1 MADLPDDSVTR
12 LEIDRLQAD
21 YLGRLRAVL
30 RRAPPEIRED
40 ALSEVQSHIEDEWR
54 ALGGGLAA
62 LHTVLQRLGPPEEY
76 GRDLA
81 LQLILLHGGRR
92 RLAARLALAI
102 IFWASTSLIGA
113 VVVTGA
119 MLILAFALGMLATAL
134 ARALGIPM
142 MLVDATKYQVF
153 AYHGEGLHFPPETW
167 SPALIGLVGL
177 IPAVIIFAGLYRFL
191 RLWMRSRL
199 AQRGLVL
206 ATTGRSPMPPPGWE
220 RRALL
225 AILAFA
231 VLGMGGCLLFS
242 ILSELVPIGYPGT
255 VRLPDD
261 FFRTPITALAFV
273 SGLVFLVSPVLGL
286 WWATTRT
293 TSNALMKSNT
303 IHHE

>member
-1 MADLPDDSVTR
+1 MADLPDDSETR
-12 LEIDRLQAD
+12 LEIDRLQAE

-30 RRAPPEIRED
+30 RRAPPEIRGD

-54 ALGGGLAA
+54 ALGGGLSA
-62 LHTVLQRLGPPEEY
+62 LRTVLQRLGPPEEY

-92 RLAARLALAI
+92 RLAARLALAVV
-102 IFWASTSLIGA
+102 FWASTSLIGG
-113 VVVTGA
+113 VVVAGA
-119 MLILAFALGMLATAL
+119 TLIFAFALGMLATAI
-134 ARALGIPM
+134 ARALGVPM
-142 MLVDATKYQVF
+142 MLVDATNYQVF
-153 AYHGEGLHFPPETW
+153 SYHGQGLHFPPEAW
-167 SPALIGLVGL
+167 SPAVIALVGL
-177 IPAVIIFAGLYRFL
+177 LPAVIIYTGLYRFL
-191 RLWMRSRL
+191 RLWIRSRL
-199 AQRGLVL
+199 AQRGLAF
-206 ATTGRSPMPPPGWE
+206 ATTGRSPVAPPGWE

-225 AILAFA
+225 AILTFA
-231 VLGMGGCLLFS
+231 SLGLGGCLLFS

-286 WWATTRT
+286 LWAATRT
-293 TSNALMKSNT
+293 TSKAMLKSKT